1 MTSGS
6 DEIEQLGQFDN
17 EVVVV
22 HPVERVVLEVFL
34 VESGFEREAREFLH
48 P

>member
-22 HPVERVVLEVFL
+22 HPVERVVFEILL